1 MSSERPS
8 EPRLRGEDKPRD
20 LGLLAPVAA
29 GCDSGSNPGPSTTFL
44 LADALHWLGKGYR
57 EKEAWMPWLKVL
69 VEWDS
74 LRSEPRFADLLK
86 RLKLD
91 G

>member
-1 MSSERPS
+1 M
-8 EPRLRGEDKPRD
+8 RGEDKPRD

-29 GCDSGSNPGPSTTFL
+29 GCDSGRNPGPSTTFL
-44 LADALHWLGKGYR
+44 RADALDWLGKGYR
-57 EKEAWMPWLKVL
+57 EKEAWMPGLEVL

-74 LRSEPRFADLLK
+74 LSSGPRFADLLR
-86 RLKLD
+86 RLNLK